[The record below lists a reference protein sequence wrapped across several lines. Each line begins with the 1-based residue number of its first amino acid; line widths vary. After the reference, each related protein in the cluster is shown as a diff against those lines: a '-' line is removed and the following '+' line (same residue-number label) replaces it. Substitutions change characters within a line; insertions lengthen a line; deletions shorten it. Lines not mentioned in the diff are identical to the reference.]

1 MSPSQTVTD
10 ADAHPAEAAC
20 ALLTEPE
27 LGVTRI
33 AYVGL
38 REREAVHLLLDAR
51 DVGLEAQ
58 AARGARGQVSVRLA
72 ARPELASPATRR
84 PLARRG
90 LWARLWARGQRVGD
104 LLGRPVHR

>member
-1 MSPSQTVTD
+1 LSE
-10 ADAHPAEAAC
+10 PA
-20 ALLTEPE
+20 

-58 AARGARGQVSVRLA
+58 AARSARGQVSVRLA
-72 ARPELASPATRR
+72 AGPESAGGAAAGRR
-84 PLARRG
+84 SVAPRS
-90 LWARLWARGQRVGD
+90 LWARLWARGRH
-104 LLGRPVHR
+104 LTGRPRQQIT